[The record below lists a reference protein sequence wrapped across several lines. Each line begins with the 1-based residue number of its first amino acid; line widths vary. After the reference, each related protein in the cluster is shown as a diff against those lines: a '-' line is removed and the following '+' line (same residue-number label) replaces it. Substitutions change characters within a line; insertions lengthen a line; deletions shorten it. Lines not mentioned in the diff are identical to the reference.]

1 MNIEWFIED
10 QVFLPSYD
18 LAPPPFP
25 SPLSRQQVVSFN
37 TSCVSQ
43 VGRAF
48 WREGGG
54 GVVKSYD
61 NEKAWS
67 SINYSI
73 LSGVQHVRSC
83 EYCFEDC
90 THLAFLFWM
99 PNLANDCIILQ
110 GRFYLEFFFT

>member
-25 SPLSRQQVVSFN
+25 SHLSLSRQQVVSFN
-37 TSCVSQ
+37 TSCVYQ

-48 WREGGG
+48 WRERGEGGG
-54 GVVKSYD
+54 GGAKSYD
-61 NEKAWS
+61 NKKAWS

-73 LSGVQHVRSC
+73 LSGVQNVYCC
-83 EYCFEDC
+83 EY
-90 THLAFLFWM
+90 LF
-99 PNLANDCIILQ
+99 
-110 GRFYLEFFFT
+110 